1 MLSSGVLVGFY
12 PRYLLVIHQVTSLV
26 DFSSVGPVN
35 NKITLYLV
43 SATLRYSLNTWT
55 LFLCENISRGD
66 LMVRVLGMIYTTFL
80 LNAESFRWQIPD
92 DEYFSYSCFDSPMN
106 L

>member
-43 SATLRYSLNTWT
+43 SATLRYSLKTWT
-55 LFLCENISRGD
+55 LFLCENISRGNFDGKGLGND
-66 LMVRVLGMIYTTFL
+66 LHNLSS
-80 LNAESFRWQIPD
+80 ESFRWQIPD

>member
-55 LFLCENISRGD
+55 LFLCENISRGNFD
-66 LMVRVLGMIYTTFL
+66 GKGLGNDFH
-80 LNAESFRWQIPD
+80 
-92 DEYFSYSCFDSPMN
+92 N
-106 L
+106 LSS

>member
-43 SATLRYSLNTWT
+43 SATLRYSLKTWT
-55 LFLCENISRGD
+55 LLLCENISRGNFD
-66 LMVRVLGMIYTTFL
+66 GKGMIYTTFL
-80 LNAESFRWQIPD
+80 LNAESLRWQIPD

>member
-12 PRYLLVIHQVTSLV
+12 PRNLLVIHQVISLV
-26 DFSSVGPVN
+26 DFSYVGPVN

-55 LFLCENISRGD
+55 SFLCGNISRGNFDGKGLGND
-66 LMVRVLGMIYTTFL
+66 LH
-80 LNAESFRWQIPD
+80 
-92 DEYFSYSCFDSPMN
+92 N
-106 L
+106 LSSECWKL